1 MTLLHLSLYTLLEQ
15 RRKMKQQTSQS
26 SQVYLYRLE
35 TVLSKNFE
43 KLALALILENS
54 YLGFSKV

>member
-1 MTLLHLSLYTLLEQ
+1 
-15 RRKMKQQTSQS
+15 MKQQTSQS
-26 SQVYLYRLE
+26 SQVYLYHLE
-35 TVLSKNFE
+35 IVLSKNFE